1 MYEVLK
7 NEYEKYTDTQCYGL
21 VLKSFIPFFLV
32 YTDYVL
38 NATSAQKYLQELIKT
53 SKDVNEICR
62 RYTETTS
69 KVAHNQLSQPTF
81 RIARYEMLLES
92 IIKST
97 SSSHPDK
104 KYLSDC
110 LKQFT
115 NRLTQVNN
123 EVDKIIRRN
132 RLNQL
137 DGEYGTIVP
146 IYEKDREFLK

>member
-69 KVAHNQLSQPTF
+69 KVAHN
-81 RIARYEMLLES
+81 
-92 IIKST
+92 
-97 SSSHPDK
+97 
-104 KYLSDC
+104 
-110 LKQFT
+110 
-115 NRLTQVNN
+115 
-123 EVDKIIRRN
+123 
-132 RLNQL
+132 
-137 DGEYGTIVP
+137 
-146 IYEKDREFLK
+146 